1 MIMWIVHFVINQLSI
16 NSLTKFKDF
25 LNYWYSNLSVFIFRT
40 TNEQKLTLWLNALY
54 MILIWAILFLILT
67 LLRTRNIYMIC
78 MQSLII
84 MESCKQDTTLV
95 LWKMKSFKL
104 GLIMTIQVSI
114 QYLRQES
121 LQNMLIFYFTSEKM
135 YLN

>member
-1 MIMWIVHFVINQLSI
+1 MWIVHFVINQLSI

-67 LLRTRNIYMIC
+67 LLRTKNIYMIC